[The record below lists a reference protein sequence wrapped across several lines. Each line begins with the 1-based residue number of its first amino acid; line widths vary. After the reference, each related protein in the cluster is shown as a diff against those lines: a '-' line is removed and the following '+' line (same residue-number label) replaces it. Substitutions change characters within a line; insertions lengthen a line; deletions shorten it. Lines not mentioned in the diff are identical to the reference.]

1 MNSTEH
7 RTMQSQFKQIPPI
20 PVIARRDRLTIPQI
34 SAHSGPAI
42 QSLIETLNRLGVS
55 PAGGAM
61 IYVYHGCNGDPA
73 IEFDLEICLPVDA
86 GLAARVKPPIE
97 LKSTSPFQCMA
108 VDYVGPM
115 SGIGRAWMELV
126 QAVRAAGRQP
136 TEQSREIYK
145 KWVGFDSAENVTELQ
160 QGIV

>member
-1 MNSTEH
+1 
-7 RTMQSQFKQIPPI
+7 MQPQLKQIPAV
-20 PVIARRDRLTIPQI
+20 PVISHRDRLTIPQI
-34 SAHSGPAI
+34 PSHSGPAI

-61 IYVYHGCNGDPA
+61 IYIYHGCDGNPA
-73 IEFDLEICLPVDA
+73 TEFDLEICLPVPT
-86 GLAARVKPPIE
+86 GLTARVELPIE
-97 LKSTSPFQCMA
+97 LKSTLPFQCIA
-108 VDYVGPM
+108 ADYVGPM

-126 QAVRAAGRQP
+126 QEIKSSGRQP
-136 TEQSREIYK
+136 TEQSREVYK